1 MCVHV
6 CVCLNE
12 VHMGTQVSV
21 CSRFHS
27 RHRYVCTLL
36 FTQSSQSAQFCRVC
50 ADAEEQAQQFAQKP
64 VSSRAPKHTRPCL
77 CILLAACS
85 QLCARSRVSA
95 LCVLC
100 LRTCLLCAQDY
111 EDDFEVC
118 DGADDC
124 GADEPK
130 EGEAAEEL
138 PPARRREI
146 QEIQKAI
153 LAENQ
158 RVGELSS
165 KLLEKHGCPE
175 CAGGPGP
182 GT

>member
-1 MCVHV
+1 MLTLPLSAQVRLHCIVHPELSECTILSGV
-6 CVCLNE
+6 CGRGGAGAAVC
-12 VHMGTQVSV
+12 TQTCELQGAQAHGGLSV
-21 CSRFHS
+21 CPAG
-27 RHRYVCTLL
+27 CLL
-36 FTQSSQSAQFCRVC
+36 HP
-50 ADAEEQAQQFAQKP
+50 QA
-64 VSSRAPKHTRPCL
+64 
-77 CILLAACS
+77 
-85 QLCARSRVSA
+85 
-95 LCVLC
+95 
-100 LRTCLLCAQDY
+100 CLLCVQDY

-124 GADEPK
+124 GADEPR

-165 KLLEKHGCPE
+165 KLPEKHGCPE
-175 CAGGPGP
+175 RAGGPGL
-182 GT
+182 GK

>member
-1 MCVHV
+1 M
-6 CVCLNE
+6 
-12 VHMGTQVSV
+12 
-21 CSRFHS
+21 
-27 RHRYVCTLL
+27 
-36 FTQSSQSAQFCRVC
+36 CRVR
-50 ADAEEQAQQFAQKP
+50 ADADEPAQRFAQKP
-64 VSSRAPKHTRPCL
+64 VSCRAPEHTR
-77 CILLAACS
+77 
-85 QLCARSRVSA
+85 A
-95 LCVLC
+95 LSVPPAGCVL
-100 LRTCLLCAQDY
+100 RPRACLLCAQDY
-111 EDDFEVC
+111 EDDFEVF

-165 KLLEKHGCPE
+165 KLLEKHGCPAR
-175 CAGGPGP
+175 AGGPGP